1 MEDSF
6 ARSYERET
14 SLAERQS
21 SFVVFA
27 RLYIVTTKHPPAAA
41 NARRYRASH
50 GPGGTGQNSDLASQ
64 SLHIRGSVRSAAI
77 EAPTPQLGLRV
88 IPN

>member
-41 NARRYRASH
+41 NA
-50 GPGGTGQNSDLASQ
+50 G
-64 SLHIRGSVRSAAI
+64 AI
-77 EAPTPQLGLRV
+77 GLPMALEAPVTTATLLVNLFISEAPF
-88 IPN
+88 